1 MFSLRKRAPIESL
14 LTSTGVNPSFSSQ
27 EPRRPRF
34 SFFLSSQCQRAD
46 HSAVAGINRHRKQC
60 LQNSA
65 RKQDLVA
72 GCPAD
77 QPALAENRQQ
87 WERNSLSVVNVA
99 GLYSTPNSVST
110 PYFRLQCRPEFLPTS
125 TNPKTRNSE
134 FLLCFSGLPQSSVPR
149 GASLCSGDRGSKGE
163 PRQCQHASMTK
174 MTFGSM
180 DATGFVDNLGQRVG
194 E

>member
-87 WERNSLSVVNVA
+87 WERTRSAS
-99 GLYSTPNSVST
+99 STWPGYTQHLIQCQHPIFVS
-110 PYFRLQCRPEFLPTS
+110 S
-125 TNPKTRNSE
+125 ATRNSSQPAPIRKPE
-134 FLLCFSGLPQSSVPR
+134 TQNSFFASVACRSPQCLAAPR
-149 GASLCSGDRGSKGE
+149 SAAVIGYIGGMIW
-163 PRQCQHASMTK
+163 P
-174 MTFGSM
+174 
-180 DATGFVDNLGQRVG
+180 VNP
-194 E
+194 